1 MVSKEKFRNIF
12 MERFLISSGKF
23 EENFPAKIKI
33 FPEKN

>member
-1 MVSKEKFRNIF
+1 MVAKKNVRKIF